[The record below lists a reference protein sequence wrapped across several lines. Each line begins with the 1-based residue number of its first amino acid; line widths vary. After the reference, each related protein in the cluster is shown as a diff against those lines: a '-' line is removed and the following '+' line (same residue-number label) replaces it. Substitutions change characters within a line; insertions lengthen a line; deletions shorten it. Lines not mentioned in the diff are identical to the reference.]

1 MEWMD
6 KIEFLDQK
14 IVLLLNG
21 SNNLYFDPLMWIVT
35 NPIFGIPFYLLFI
48 YLIFKI
54 YSLKKALRVIAVI
67 GITVGLGDLI
77 AHDLIK
83 ETIQRYRPSHNIEI
97 SNQLNYYLKS
107 NGTFYRGGQF
117 GFVSNHATNMS
128 IVGIMIFNVIKN
140 SYPKS
145 WIYLLI
151 FVVLISYSRIYL
163 GVHYLSDI
171 IGGWTL
177 GFILSFI
184 GSKYINKFILKL

>member
-83 ETIQRYRPSHNIEI
+83 ETIQII
-97 SNQLNYYLKS
+97 KKS
-107 NGTFYRGGQF
+107 
-117 GFVSNHATNMS
+117 
-128 IVGIMIFNVIKN
+128 
-140 SYPKS
+140 
-145 WIYLLI
+145 
-151 FVVLISYSRIYL
+151 
-163 GVHYLSDI
+163 
-171 IGGWTL
+171 
-177 GFILSFI
+177 
-184 GSKYINKFILKL
+184 